1 MLVCVCIRCLSCSCS
16 RVSFHVCHMFCGV
29 CSEID
34 DGKDLPREL
43 LEYLYNSMVSSEIKM
58 LHSAPPAGAG
68 DKGAYTALR
77 SYRRNRHRHRSV
89 SIVLAVVVSTPPATP
104 SIIHVLPAHMSCQ
117 VTPRALPCL
126 RWSPTPRSSLR

>member
-1 MLVCVCIRCLSCSCS
+1 MTLVCVCVHTMHKPLLLSCIISC
-16 RVSFHVCHMFCGV
+16 MPFCGV

-68 DKGAYTALR
+68 DKGAFTTLR
-77 SYRRNRHRHRSV
+77 SYRQRHRRHRHRSV
-89 SIVLAVVVSTPPATP
+89 SIVLAVVVPTHHSLPLPP
-104 SIIHVLPAHMSCQ
+104 MSFPHACHA
-117 VTPRALPCL
+117 R
-126 RWSPTPRSSLR
+126 